1 MNADD
6 VIATLS
12 VTLRPRSVLG
22 TGGYEYETL
31 DVAGCLVAEGWCS
44 GTKEQAEAVAKR
56 HAYRNIARRARK
68 GRV

>member
-31 DVAGCLVAEGWCS
+31 DASEHMVAEGWCS
-44 GTKEQAEAVAKR
+44 GTMEHAEDVAKR
-56 HAYRNIARRARK
+56 HGYRNIARRARK